1 MKDPSPVIMMI
12 PHLPATEEEVEV
24 AEVKEMLQ
32 SQISVLVY
40 LVSVFTL
47 LNENWRNSLEF
58 SVALRNVKLF
68 LMDTL
73 VVAVALHSFTLKQSM
88 MQMPPESPWMGR
100 SWMDDQSESTSQS
113 LKDHILQHLGS
124 TWEDRVET
132 QEAAAV
138 EDSEEDAEV
147 TVIEDMEAE
156 IDMVVIGT
164 EMTEEEEIDIMK
176 TDTGIDTTTEETTET
191 DTMREEVHLLQV
203 MTEVILM
210 REEEDTILILLLTAM
225 ERGQDQG
232 HQVHMRETQGQDAS
246 IDLEVVNMK
255 GDIKKLRY

>member
-1 MKDPSPVIMMI
+1 MI
-12 PHLPATEEEVEV
+12 PHLPATEEVEV

-32 SQISVLVY
+32 SRISVLVY
-40 LVSVFTL
+40 SVSVFTL

-68 LMDTL
+68 LMDTPA
-73 VVAVALHSFTLKQSM
+73 VAVALHSFTLKQSM

-124 TWEDRVET
+124 TWEDQVET
-132 QEAAAV
+132 QEAAAA
-138 EDSEEDAEV
+138 EDSEEDAED

-164 EMTEEEEIDIMK
+164 EMTEEE
-176 TDTGIDTTTEETTET
+176 
-191 DTMREEVHLLQV
+191 
-203 MTEVILM
+203 
-210 REEEDTILILLLTAM
+210 TILILLLTAM

-232 HQVHMRETQGQDAS
+232 HQVHMRETQGQDA
-246 IDLEVVNMK
+246 
-255 GDIKKLRY
+255 